1 MKREMRVVFLAF
13 SVRGAMGQ
21 YIEALTPH
29 LSQRV
34 ELHLFVPDHY
44 PGQTSSVSIHR
55 FRTGKTRYKAL
66 LRFVNPFI
74 AWNIWEEILGIRP
87 DLIHIFNGE
96 GYPWGLLFSQS
107 AYREGI
113 PVGLTLHDPE
123 LHPGCSIWEY
133 ANAIFRKFVIRRVA
147 SVHVHSKVFVK
158 SAQKLG
164 ARHIVVIPHGSI
176 AERFT
181 KYKCSDIAREPI
193 ALFFGRLEAY
203 KGLDL
208 LVEAGLILKGKLRI
222 IIAGPGRLPA
232 RIVKMIREY
241 PEWFEVRNR
250 FIPDDEVA
258 FLFQKASVLVLPYK
272 QATQSS
278 LPLIAA
284 AFGLPVV
291 ATSVGAFVED
301 VPRVGGILVPPG
313 NVVALAEGMLK
324 GIGLTPVYPREL
336 EMHILADQF
345 LNWYRSLCHSKQLT
359 L

>member
-1 MKREMRVVFLAF
+1 MRVVFLAF

-21 YIEALTPH
+21 YIEALIPH

-133 ANAIFRKFVIRRVA
+133 VNAIFRKFVIRRVA

-336 EMHILADQF
+336 EMRILADQF
-345 LNWYRSLCHSKQLT
+345 LNWYRSLCHSKQST